1 MRLTISGGRV
11 IDPAQNLDQKLDVH
25 LQDGCILKLG
35 TAPADFTADQTL
47 DASGLLVSPGFID
60 LSCHLREPGPSYK
73 GNIASETQ
81 AALAGGFTSVCA
93 RPDTQ
98 PPLDSPAVVR
108 VVREKAEAVGQVRV
122 LPVGALTQ
130 GLEGQL
136 LTNLSGLQAAGCVAF
151 SNLRAAIQDNLVL
164 RRCMEYAAT
173 FDLLLVFYPEESSL
187 AAGGCAHEGAMASQL
202 GLQGIPETAET
213 LAVAQNLLLIEQTG
227 IRAHFSHLSSA
238 RALQLVSEARQRGL
252 PVSADVAVSHLLY
265 TDRQLEDFDSNFHLE
280 PPLRSETDRQALIQG
295 LARGELQA
303 VSSGHLPHEQ
313 AAKMAPFAASEPGIS
328 SLETLLPQLLSLVE
342 ENLLDYS
349 AMLASLTSGPAA
361 VLGEKLGSLKPG
373 MPADLTLFDPEKTWL
388 LNEQS
393 SYSAGHNTPCWNREL
408 KGRVMATLVGG
419 ELRYSILGDPLTTQA
434 EKAVKA

>member
-1 MRLTISGGRV
+1 MRLSILGGRV
-11 IDPAQNLDQKLDVH
+11 IDPAQNLDQQLDVH
-25 LQDGCILKLG
+25 LQDGKILALG
-35 TAPADFTADQTL
+35 DAPQDFVAEQTL
-47 DASGLLVSPGFID
+47 SAEGLIVSPGFID

-98 PPLDSPAVVR
+98 PPLDNPAVVR

-130 GLEGQL
+130 NLEGQL
-136 LTNLSGLQAAGCVAF
+136 LTNLSGLQASGCVAF
-151 SNLRAAIQDNLVL
+151 SNLRSAIQDNLVL

-173 FDLLLVFYPEESSL
+173 FDLLLIFYPEDASL

-238 RALQLVSEARQRGL
+238 RALKLVTEARQRGL
-252 PVSADVAVSHLLY
+252 PVSADVAASHLLY
-265 TDRQLEDFDSNFHLE
+265 TDRQLEDFDSNYHLQ
-280 PPLRSETDRQALIQG
+280 PPLRSEADRQALIRG
-295 LARGELQA
+295 LSQGELQA

-342 ENLLDYS
+342 ENLLDYT

-361 VLGEKLGSLKPG
+361 ILGEKLGNLEPG
-373 MPADLTLFDPEKTWL
+373 MPADLTLFDPEKTWV
-388 LNEQS
+388 LNEQNG
-393 SYSAGHNTPCWNREL
+393 YSAGHNTPCWNREL

-419 ELRYSILGDPLTTQA
+419 ELRYSVPEDPETTKTV
-434 EKAVKA
+434 ETVKA